1 MKKILLITIGLSISL
16 LAGTTRFSRDDTT
29 QIVTDSKTGLQW
41 QDNEE
46 ANTVTKTWIEA
57 INYCENLTL
66 GSHDDWRL
74 PNFNEL
80 DSLADKSKRNP
91 AISPVFQN
99 VVSYYYWSST
109 TVVSYGDG
117 AWGVYFDG
125 GFGDWLSKSYSY
137 YVRCVRAGQ

>member
-80 DSLADKSKRNP
+80 DSLADKSKSNP
-91 AISPVFQN
+91 AISLVFQN
-99 VVSYYYWSST
+99 VVSDYCWSST
-109 TVVSYGDG
+109 TVVSDEDY
-117 AWGVYFDG
+117 AWGVDFDRG
-125 GFGDWLSKSYSY
+125 NDFWDDKSNSH